1 MPRWALPFVM
11 AVSAVA
17 LGGCAI
23 VGSSSGMSASCDDL
37 PGGAC
42 SEQID
47 RAGARHP
54 GATSVDLTCGV
65 PVCDRRGGAGTAV
78 VTLRDG
84 STVVDTF
91 TYTGD
96 PGPVPRPSCLKLAFA
111 ACQAL
116 ADQQVDQ
123 APPSKRIA
131 RIKVTCTAA
140 QCTEAAG
147 EAEVELAFADGS
159 VTSGG
164 SSWEGGLP

>member
-1 MPRWALPFVM
+1 MPGLRPSIAIAAAAF
-11 AVSAVA
+11 A

-23 VGSSSGMSASCDDL
+23 VGSSADMSASCSDM

-47 RAGARHP
+47 LAGARHP
-54 GATSVDLTCGV
+54 GATNVDLSCTV
-65 PVCDRRGGAGTAV
+65 PVCDRKGGSGKAV

-84 STVVDTF
+84 STVVDAF

-96 PGPVPRPSCLKLAFA
+96 PGPAPRPICLKLGID
-111 ACQAL
+111 ACQSL

-123 APPSKRIA
+123 APPSKRIT
-131 RIKVTCTAA
+131 RIKVTCTTLP
-140 QCTEAAG
+140 CTDAAG
-147 EAEVELAFADGS
+147 EAEVELTFADGS

-164 SSWEGGLP
+164 SSWAGGLP